1 MTRGRD
7 DLLGR
12 SRHAQ
17 SDPNP
22 NSRRLTSVVSALLL
36 LLLVAASPAH
46 ARWARAWAIAQE
58 LAPRAASGLDRGGVA
73 LWAGTRS
80 ARQLAWLP
88 GALDPVPFALPP
100 FVTLDDEQRWD
111 ANGRGDVVMLGAG
124 DRTVNALVVEASGL
138 QAPLSAVVARGR
150 AVGEVVGAIGDDG
163 TAVVAWSAERNAD
176 DEEEPSVWLR
186 LRAPGGQFGPVVAL
200 AAGGPVRQINADVA
214 PDGGIEVVYAF
225 WDGRRHVLVH
235 TDVGRDSVPGP
246 SITVATTPAASPFLL
261 ELVAGGPGANRVLF
275 SGNDEDPQTARAIVM
290 TRTGATEW
298 ASRQVLEAGSGDP
311 LGVIEPLRGGGA
323 VVAYNRGSRVL
334 VRRAAPGA
342 PFGPAQRAGRV
353 PRRWLA
359 VSPAVASTSR
369 GDLLVAWNE
378 VSDEDEAGSLC
389 GDGFC
394 FGRVVAAAASPDKA
408 FGPEHLLSPLGT
420 VLGDAP
426 PVAGL
431 SADGRRLVA
440 WQTAS
445 TDGSAPDALWASVGE
460 ARPDV
465 QMSSD
470 RRAPRVQVTLSRR
483 ALRAAAR
490 SGSLRI
496 GFRCDEACAVRVSLY
511 DDAWEDGIDGLRAV
525 VLHGSRT
532 TTTAWP
538 LGRRDRRVLRRALDD
553 GRPYLIGSAAD
564 TAGNVRI
571 IGVRPA

>member
-1 MTRGRD
+1 MRRLSG
-7 DLLGR
+7 DLLRR
-12 SRHAQ
+12 SRSAQ
-17 SDPNP
+17 SDPKRP
-22 NSRRLTSVVSALLL
+22 NSCLVALVACML

-46 ARWARAWAIAQE
+46 ARWARAGAIAHGM
-58 LAPRAASGLDRGGVA
+58 APRAATGLQGGGVA
-73 LWAGTRS
+73 VWAGTRS
-80 ARQLAWLP
+80 SRRLAWLP
-88 GALDPVPFALPP
+88 GALGPVAFALPP
-100 FVTLDDEQRWD
+100 FVTLDDEQPWD
-111 ANGRGDVVMLGAG
+111 ANGRGDVVMLGAA
-124 DRTVNALVVEASGL
+124 DRTVTALVVEASGL
-138 QAPLSAVVARGR
+138 QAPMSAVVARGR
-150 AVGEVVGAIGDDG
+150 AVGEVAGAIGDDG
-163 TAVVAWSAERNAD
+163 TAVVAWSAERNDD
-176 DEEEPSVWLR
+176 DEEEPGVWLR
-186 LRAPGGQFGPVVAL
+186 VRAPGGQFGLVVAL
-200 AAGGPVRQINADVA
+200 AAGGPVRQLDADVA

-235 TDVGRDSVPGP
+235 TDVGSGSVPGEP
-246 SITVATTPAASPFLL
+246 ITVATTPAGSPVLL
-261 ELVAGGPGANRVLF
+261 GLVAGGPGVGRVLY
-275 SGNDEDPQTARAIVM
+275 SGNDEDRDTARAIVM
-290 TRTGATEW
+290 TRSGATEW

-323 VVAYNRGSRVL
+323 VVAYNRGSRLL

-342 PFGPAQRAGRV
+342 PFGPAQHAGRV

-359 VSPAVASTSR
+359 VSPAVASTLR

-394 FGRVVAAAASPDKA
+394 FGRVVAAAASPGKA
-408 FGPEHLLSPLGT
+408 FGPERLLSPLGT

-445 TDGSAPDALWASVGE
+445 TDGSAPDALWASIGD
-460 ARPDV
+460 ATPDV
-465 QMSSD
+465 PMSSD
-470 RRAPRVQVTLSRR
+470 RRAPRVRVTPSRR

-496 GFRCDEACAVRVSLY
+496 GFRCDEPCAVRVSLY
-511 DDAWEDGIDGLRAV
+511 DDAWEDGIDGLSAV

-538 LGRRDRRVLRRALDD
+538 LQRRDRRVLRRALDD

-571 IGVRPA
+571 ISLRPA